1 MTGYDGPIKNTD
13 LLNLR
18 EYVTADTGSLN
29 KADSTVLLMVTHS
42 NLKARFMEIRFDR
55 YVRAA
60 FPRAAVRPFPRRSRN
75 RLLRSRIW
83 RFPNLPVP
91 SFFVSS
97 PFSRDDSTL
106 VLPELLTP
114 VPP

>member
-29 KADSTVLLMVTHS
+29 KADSTVLLMCTHS

-55 YVRAA
+55 YVSCGSHKRVTLVPLDERT
-60 FPRAAVRPFPRRSRN
+60 FTTSD
-75 RLLRSRIW
+75 LRSAL
-83 RFPNLPVP
+83 FPEP
-91 SFFVSS
+91 S
-97 PFSRDDSTL
+97 RA
-106 VLPELLTP
+106 VLS
-114 VPP
+114 

>member
-60 FPRAAVRPFPRRSRN
+60 FD
-75 RLLRSRIW
+75 
-83 RFPNLPVP
+83 
-91 SFFVSS
+91 VSS
-97 PFSRDDSTL
+97 PLSSGSGASRTFPCRLSSLRPRAETL
-106 VLPELLTP
+106 VLHRL
-114 VPP
+114 

>member
-18 EYVTADTGSLN
+18 EYVTAETGSLN

-60 FPRAAVRPFPRRSRN
+60 LTFHRRSRVDLALPSGRGAGASRTFPC
-75 RLLRSRIW
+75 RLSSLRPRAETRI
-83 RFPNLPVP
+83 LQ
-91 SFFVSS
+91 S
-97 PFSRDDSTL
+97 L
-106 VLPELLTP
+106 
-114 VPP
+114 

>member
-13 LLNLR
+13 LVNLR
-18 EYVTADTGSLN
+18 EYVTAETGSLN

-60 FPRAAVRPFPRRSRN
+60 FDVSSPLSSGSGAS
-75 RLLRSRIW
+75 LRSRIW

-91 SFFVSS
+91 SFVSS
-97 PFSRDDSTL
+97 SSRRDARPSQA
-106 VLPELLTP
+106 LTP
-114 VPP
+114 VPPRLAV

>member
-1 MTGYDGPIKNTD
+1 MTGYDGPIKNHD

-60 FPRAAVRPFPRRSRN
+60 SPRAAATPFPRRSPI
-75 RLLRSRIW
+75 S
-83 RFPNLPVP
+83 RFPNLRVP
-91 SFFVSS
+91 SFGLR
-97 PFSRDDSTL
+97 SRPRRRSLQTL
-106 VLPELLTP
+106 
-114 VPP
+114 

>member
-60 FPRAAVRPFPRRSRN
+60 SPRAAATPFPRRSPPI
-75 RLLRSRIW
+75 S
-83 RFPNLPVP
+83 RFPNLRVP
-91 SFFVSS
+91 SFGLR
-97 PFSRDDSTL
+97 SRPRRRSFQTL
-106 VLPELLTP
+106 
-114 VPP
+114 

>member
-60 FPRAAVRPFPRRSRN
+60 TPVTLPALDPDGPSG
-75 RLLRSRIW
+75 
-83 RFPNLPVP
+83 FPNLPW

-97 PFSRDDSTL
+97 PFR
-106 VLPELLTP
+106 EI
-114 VPP
+114 

>member
-1 MTGYDGPIKNTD
+1 MLTGYTSRHSWCAAPTFTQCILDSHVPCVPESLTSVGEPPSTTMTGYDGRIKNTD

-55 YVRAA
+55 YVSG
-60 FPRAAVRPFPRRSRN
+60 FYT
-75 RLLRSRIW
+75 
-83 RFPNLPVP
+83 
-91 SFFVSS
+91 
-97 PFSRDDSTL
+97 RDWMPW
-106 VLPELLTP
+106 V
-114 VPP
+114 

>member
-1 MTGYDGPIKNTD
+1 MTGYDGPIKNQD

-60 FPRAAVRPFPRRSRN
+60 SPRAAATPFPRRSPI
-75 RLLRSRIW
+75 S
-83 RFPNLPVP
+83 RFPNLRVP
-91 SFFVSS
+91 SFDLRSAATS
-97 PFSRDDSTL
+97 
-106 VLPELLTP
+106 VLPDALTP
-114 VPP
+114 SPSDSPSERHRR